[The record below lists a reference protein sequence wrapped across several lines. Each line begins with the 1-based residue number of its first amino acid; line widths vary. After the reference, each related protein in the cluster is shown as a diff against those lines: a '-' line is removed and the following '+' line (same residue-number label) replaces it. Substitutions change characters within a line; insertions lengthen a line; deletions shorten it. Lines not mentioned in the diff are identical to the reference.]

1 MGNITTEAW
10 VIYASRESANALPPA
25 ELYKEEFSFSDIGE
39 HEVLAEP
46 IYGCWEANMSH
57 ALDRRPIDICR
68 YRKEEKVVIG
78 NAGVVRVLKTGSNV
92 ADLKPGD
99 LCIVFCNGIWDEYGF
114 PERILGYDA
123 PQSIGVLAKTTK
135 LHEKQLIKVPEGSA
149 YSLQQW
155 AAFSLR
161 YVTAWANWQ
170 RAYGCWQ
177 ALWAQDFVGVP
188 QVWGWGGGVSLA
200 ELALARLFGCE
211 AALMSSSDER
221 LSLIERMDITAIDRR
236 RFRNLHLDD
245 AKYDSDS
252 TYRKT
257 YQEAEEIFLKI
268 VEERTGEKGVSIFV
282 DFIGSP
288 VFRATL
294 KALSRQGIIT
304 TAGWKHGMVTSTLR
318 AVECMKWHV
327 HVHTHYAQ
335 YKQGVEAVNFAEA
348 NGWLPPVLGDDVY
361 DWEDIPVLAHDYRSG
376 KLTTYFPIFSV
387 NPL

>member
-1 MGNITTEAW
+1 MENITTEAW
-10 VIYASRESANALPPA
+10 VIYASRERSTLPQPA
-25 ELYKEEFSFSDIGE
+25 ELHKEEFSFSDINE

-68 YRKEEKVVIG
+68 YREEEKVVIG
-78 NAGVVRVLKTGSNV
+78 NAGVVRILKTGGNV
-92 ADLKPGD
+92 TNLKTGD

-114 PERILGYDA
+114 PERILAYDA
-123 PQSIGVLAKTTK
+123 PHTIGVLAKRMK
-135 LHEKQLIKVPEGSA
+135 LHEKQLIKVPEGSP
-149 YSLQQW
+149 YSLRQW

-170 RAYGCWQ
+170 RAYGCWKT
-177 ALWAQDFVGVP
+177 LWAQDFIGIP

-200 ELALARLFGCE
+200 ELSLARLFGCQ
-211 AALMSSSDER
+211 AALISSIGER
-221 LSLIERMDITAIDRR
+221 LSLIERMDITPIDRR
-236 RFRNLHLDD
+236 QFQNLYLDE
-245 AKYDSDS
+245 AKYNSDS

-268 VEERTGEKGVSIFV
+268 VEEQTDRKGVSIFV
-282 DFIGSP
+282 DFIGAP

-294 KALSRQGIIT
+294 KALSRQGVIT
-304 TAGWKHGMVTSTLR
+304 TAGWKHGMLTSTLR

-348 NGWLPPVLGDDVY
+348 NGWLPPVDGEVF
-361 DWEDIPVLAHDYRSG
+361 DWENIPLLAQDYRNG
-376 KLTTYFPIFSV
+376 KLATYFPIFRV
-387 NPL
+387 NSL